1 MPLYISILW
10 QWPDDVAVTFY
21 MFMFLQIIINS
32 HDKMNFQF
40 KFNLNLQS
48 KSERYVLALVEK
60 GVISVSKIQSSFCL
74 TQGQYSPIN

>member
-1 MPLYISILW
+1 
-10 QWPDDVAVTFY
+10 
-21 MFMFLQIIINS
+21 
-32 HDKMNFQF
+32 MNFQF

-74 TQGQYSPIN
+74 TQGQYSQIN